1 MANSFVVFIKK
12 IFPPK
17 EVHTEL
23 KKYQIFNTLNDKEL
37 QFVYNCLHRREFE
50 AEEIIFEEGFP
61 LEVIYFI
68 ESGEVELSSKKEPK
82 TKLILKENDV
92 FGLIDLFSGQK
103 RRMTAK
109 ALSDTTLLAIA
120 DSDFEELI
128 NRQPSLGTKILWS
141 CCQLMAKTIQEKT
154 QVYN

>member
-1 MANSFVVFIKK
+1 MANPFQNLFKK
-12 IFPPK
+12 IFPHK
-17 EVHTEL
+17 EEHSEL
-23 KKYQIFNTLNDKEL
+23 RNYPIFKTLNSREL
-37 QFVYNCLHRREFE
+37 QFVYNCLHHREFK

-68 ESGEVELSSKKEPK
+68 ESGEVELSSKKEPEK
-82 TKLILKENDV
+82 KLILKENDV

-109 ALSDTTLLAIA
+109 ALSDATLFALSK
-120 DSDFEELI
+120 SDFEELI

-141 CCQLMAKTIQEKT
+141 SCQLLAKTIQEKT